1 MPEPDW
7 LEVHTKAA
15 AMKNAS
21 VRIMGITAAIMDP
34 TIAGRTISSETL
46 NSLKTTDSVAARAAA
61 RAAWDE
67 LDATMTT

>member
-1 MPEPDW
+1 MAIDW

-21 VRIMGITAAIMDP
+21 VRILEITAAIMEP
-34 TIAGRTISSETL
+34 KIAGREISSETL
-46 NSLKTTDSVAARAAA
+46 NGLKTIDSVAARTAA

-67 LDATMTT
+67 LNAAMTT